1 MHKYPK
7 QQTAQLSP
15 PFESTLAVQEQK
27 EVEVDWIGFSNK
39 TMWDWLLLFST
50 LAIPLVVLC
59 ATIIFSIQ
67 QERMSDA
74 QHMNEMK
81 IAEAN
86 RQNDLKMAHDQDE
99 ENTLAAYLDGLTT
112 LLLDDRLGSQGAPYD
127 ASVVARAKTMIVLR
141 RLDDPQRKSM
151 VVQFLYEAHLITG
164 KQPRVSLAGADLSD
178 VDLSNIDLKNINL
191 SGAHLNKALLL
202 NTNLSGATLSYAD
215 MRGADMQGAN
225 MQGADMQGTIITQ
238 VPLQPGRLH
247 QRVLAYQRLIRTDN

>member
-1 MHKYPK
+1 MHKFTK

-15 PFESTLAVQEQK
+15 PFESVLDVHEQK

-59 ATIIFSIQ
+59 ATIVFSIQ

-74 QHMNEMK
+74 QHTNELK
-81 IAEAN
+81 IAAAN
-86 RQNDLKMAHDQDE
+86 RQNDLKMAHDQEE

-112 LLLDDRLGSQGAPYD
+112 LLLNDKLDSQGATYD

-141 RLDDPQRKSM
+141 RLNDPERKAM

-164 KQPRVSLAGADLSD
+164 KQPRVSLAGADLSNI
-178 VDLSNIDLKNINL
+178 DLSNIDLKTINL

-202 NTNLSGATLSYAD
+202 NTDLSGATLSYAD
-215 MRGADMQGAN
+215 MRGADMRGAN
-225 MQGADMQGTIITQ
+225 MQGADMQGTIVTQ
-238 VPLQPGRLH
+238 SQLQQSRVR
-247 QRVLAYQRLIRTDN
+247 QRVLVYHR